1 MKLQEIMQ
9 AQIDSVMTGLA
20 RIRQNLPM
28 ASAKDELERIERD
41 LDQVAFHLHDIR
53 HNWLSLHAVN
63 TPSFQTKLPHS
74 RVCRMD
80 ANLQT

>member
-1 MKLQEIMQ
+1 MKLQEVMQ

-41 LDQVAFHLHDIR
+41 LEQVASHLLDIQ
-53 HNWLSLHAVN
+53 HNWLSLHSVS
-63 TPSFQTKLPHS
+63 TPHFRQNAQHS
-74 RVCRMD
+74 R
-80 ANLQT
+80 AY